1 MLLWECH
8 LRAVTN
14 PSYQIRQTK
23 KIVRSVVSVSFSHIS
38 EPHTVYITNFEDI
51 SQNIMSTRALRRL
64 RGKQRGQEA
73 LDPTDLSLGDSSEEQ
88 AEEDQ
93 VETANVVAPSDR
105 RGTRQKEKKNKAQK
119 NFSNLYELVR

>member
-1 MLLWECH
+1 M
-8 LRAVTN
+8 RAVTN
-14 PSYQIRQTK
+14 PSYQVRQTK
-23 KIVRSVVSVSFSHIS
+23 KIVRSVVLVSFSHIS
-38 EPHTVYITNFEDI
+38 KSHTVYFTNFEDI

-93 VETANVVAPSDR
+93 VETANVAPSDI